1 MKALMLILILPAC
14 TQDIAGIPH
23 NDRLALYSTALLAT
37 GHPEASNLVYAL
49 RRPVTQAKQPVKVEP

>member
-14 TQDIAGIPH
+14 TQDIAGLTR
-23 NDRLALYSTALLAT
+23 NERLTLYSTALLAT